1 MVDYQ
6 PNAVLVNEE
15 FNVVGTRP
23 IRHDGLDKVTGRARF
38 GADVHMPGMLHGRIL
53 RSPHPHAVIKSID
66 YSRALA
72 HPGVKAVVTAA
83 DFPDSSAEF
92 VDQEEGAATN
102 YGFYSRNIMAREKAL
117 YKGHAVAALA
127 ATDPHLAEEA
137 LSLIDVEYEVLPPVM
152 NAFDAMKSDAP
163 ILHERLLTMTSP
175 AFRAGAWGDT
185 QSPTN
190 VSNHFEFRSG
200 DIEEGFR
207 QADVV
212 IERQYHTK
220 AVHQGYIEPHASTA
234 FWNSDGYVTIWCSTQ
249 QLFAFRDHTSIML
262 GIPVSRIKVVP
273 MEIGGGFGGKGMS
286 GLYLEPVV
294 SLLSKKAAAPVKIA
308 MTRTEVF
315 EGTGPTSATHTKVKI
330 GATSDGKMTAVQ
342 AELVYEAGA
351 FPGSPVPTGCRT
363 MFAAYTIS
371 NALIE
376 GYDVVVNT
384 QKSAAYRAPG
394 SPAAAFAAESAID
407 ELAEKLGIDPIEIR
421 LINGAKEGTRQPTGP
436 VFNKIGNIETLEAG
450 RGHAHYNT
458 RMGEAET
465 GKLRGRGVAS
475 GAWFNGSGP
484 ASAVASVNPD
494 GTISLI
500 EGSPDIGGS
509 RTVMAQHVAE
519 VLGIPVETIKPSI
532 VDTDSIGYCSGA
544 GGSGVTFK
552 TGRACYEAAQDVK
565 CQMIERAAFIWDVKP
580 DDVEYDNGTLR
591 HRSDSELSITFQA
604 LAPRLNGTG
613 GPIVGRATVNP
624 GGVGNAFALH
634 IVDVEVDSETGKVEI
649 LRYTAIQDVGKAI
662 HPGYVEGQ
670 LQGGAVQGIGWALN
684 EEYYFN
690 DEGKLMNPTFLDYRM
705 PTSLDLPMIDTVI
718 VEVANPGHPF
728 GVRGVGEACIVPPM
742 AAIANAVSHAIGTR
756 MSELPMTPAKIVAA
770 MGSGSV

>member
-6 PNAVLVNEE
+6 PNAVLVNKE

-249 QLFAFRDHTSIML
+249 QL
-262 GIPVSRIKVVP
+262 
-273 MEIGGGFGGKGMS
+273 
-286 GLYLEPVV
+286 
-294 SLLSKKAAAPVKIA
+294 
-308 MTRTEVF
+308 
-315 EGTGPTSATHTKVKI
+315 
-330 GATSDGKMTAVQ
+330 
-342 AELVYEAGA
+342 
-351 FPGSPVPTGCRT
+351 
-363 MFAAYTIS
+363 
-371 NALIE
+371 
-376 GYDVVVNT
+376 
-384 QKSAAYRAPG
+384 
-394 SPAAAFAAESAID
+394 
-407 ELAEKLGIDPIEIR
+407 
-421 LINGAKEGTRQPTGP
+421 
-436 VFNKIGNIETLEAG
+436 
-450 RGHAHYNT
+450 
-458 RMGEAET
+458 
-465 GKLRGRGVAS
+465 
-475 GAWFNGSGP
+475 
-484 ASAVASVNPD
+484 
-494 GTISLI
+494 
-500 EGSPDIGGS
+500 
-509 RTVMAQHVAE
+509 
-519 VLGIPVETIKPSI
+519 
-532 VDTDSIGYCSGA
+532 
-544 GGSGVTFK
+544 
-552 TGRACYEAAQDVK
+552 
-565 CQMIERAAFIWDVKP
+565 
-580 DDVEYDNGTLR
+580 
-591 HRSDSELSITFQA
+591 
-604 LAPRLNGTG
+604 
-613 GPIVGRATVNP
+613 
-624 GGVGNAFALH
+624 
-634 IVDVEVDSETGKVEI
+634 
-649 LRYTAIQDVGKAI
+649 
-662 HPGYVEGQ
+662 
-670 LQGGAVQGIGWALN
+670 
-684 EEYYFN
+684 
-690 DEGKLMNPTFLDYRM
+690 
-705 PTSLDLPMIDTVI
+705 
-718 VEVANPGHPF
+718 
-728 GVRGVGEACIVPPM
+728 
-742 AAIANAVSHAIGTR
+742 
-756 MSELPMTPAKIVAA
+756 
-770 MGSGSV
+770 